1 MEPHQ
6 ERLYLAMAAPFKMAA
21 TIQSFLTVLG
31 IQGNAL
37 VIGLQARKLG

>member
-1 MEPHQ
+1 M
-6 ERLYLAMAAPFKMAA
+6 AKAAPFKMAA

-37 VIGLQARKLG
+37 VIQARKLG